1 MKIVQG
7 EDVPLQRGLEHR
19 GGIFHSKRLAEGE
32 PGTVDN
38 FQLTWG
44 EMGGDF
50 YSPRHRHNFEQ
61 IRVQVQGV
69 LDYSKDGKLT
79 PGMVGYFPEG
89 VSYGPQ
95 IPAPEEQSIT
105 LVFQFGGAS
114 GGGYMSRPES
124 KAAVEALS
132 KVGEF
137 KDGVFRRNEGDDG
150 KRNMDG
156 FQALW
161 EQVNQRPL
169 EFPKPRYNHPVFMD
183 PDNYQWQPVEGAQG
197 VSEKQ
202 LGVFTECRTRA
213 GIIKLDPGA
222 ESQATGRSIYFVL
235 SGAGD
240 IEGEN
245 YVHLTT
251 LFVDHDESVTVTA
264 DDDTMLYQIGLPDLR
279 ALREAPAVAA
289 E

>member
-7 EDVPLQRGLEHR
+7 EDVPLKRGLEHR
-19 GGIFHSKRLAEGE
+19 GGIFHSRCLAEGD

-61 IRVQVQGV
+61 IRVQIQGV
-69 LDYSKDGKLT
+69 LDYSKDGKLS

-95 IPAPEEQSIT
+95 IPAPDEQSIT
-105 LVFQFGGAS
+105 LVFQCGGAS

-124 KAAVEALS
+124 KAAVDALS
-132 KVGEF
+132 QVGEF
-137 KDGVFRRNEGDDG
+137 KDGVFRRNEGEEG

-161 EQVNQRPL
+161 EHVNQRPL

-183 PDNYQWQPVEGAQG
+183 PENYQWRPVDDAPG
-197 VSEKQ
+197 VEEKL
-202 LGVFTECRTRA
+202 LGIFTECRTQA
-213 GIIKLDPGA
+213 GILKLDPGA
-222 ESQATGRSIYFVL
+222 EFQATGRSIYFVL
-235 SGAGD
+235 SGAGNID
-240 IEGEN
+240 GEN
-245 YVHLTT
+245 YARLTT
-251 LFVDHDESVTVTA
+251 LFVDHDESVTVAA
-264 DDDTMLYQIGLPDLR
+264 DDATTLYHIGLPDLR
-279 ALREAPAVAA
+279 ALRATPAVAA